1 MGGAGAS
8 AAVGG
13 FGEGEVVEIVGEGI
27 EEATANGAC
36 KG

>member
-1 MGGAGAS
+1 MGGSGAS

-13 FGEGEVVEIVGEGI
+13 FGEAEVMEILGEGI
-27 EEATANGAC
+27 EEATANGAG